1 MSNFTTEVRYICE
14 YYAGYDESQG
24 YDKVDEI
31 IEAARPQIFDFTYPI
46 FDVNYKPIL
55 ERKILNH
62 YYTREISYETVGV
75 WKLHLK
81 AKMNEIMPMFNKLYE
96 TELLTY
102 NPLWDVDLTEDKDRT
117 IDTDTGNT
125 ENRNITR
132 TNHQEVQ
139 EASNRTGTSHDDG
152 TNLYSDTPQG
162 AITNL
167 ADGKY
172 LTNATI
178 TSDDGRTTDARTGST
193 NITGGDTEGRS
204 TAAAG
209 TVDTTDNY
217 IKHIKGKRGGLTY
230 AKMLE
235 QEVDIIEK
243 IDNLDWRV
251 IRELRD
257 LFFTLWE

>member
-14 YYAGYDESQG
+14 YYAGYDESQER
-24 YDKVDEI
+24 DKVDEI
-31 IEAARPQIFDFTYPI
+31 IEAARTHIFDFSYPI
-46 FDVNYKPIL
+46 FDVNYKPVL

-75 WKLHLK
+75 WKLHLQ

-96 TELLTY
+96 VELLNY
-102 NPLWDVDLTEDKDRT
+102 NPLWDVDLTEDKTRT
-117 IDTDTGNT
+117 IDTDTTDNENRIGSSSSVSDGQKARQRAGNT
-125 ENRNITR
+125 TDN
-132 TNHQEVQ
+132 
-139 EASNRTGTSHDDG
+139 G

-178 TSDDGRTTDARTGST
+178 TSDTGTSTESDNTTTH
-193 NITGGDTEGRS
+193 DTSAENNSRS
-204 TAAAG
+204 TMSSG
-209 TVDTTDNY
+209 TLDTTDLY
-217 IKHIKGKRGGLTY
+217 VKHIQGKRGGLTY

-235 QEVDIIEK
+235 QEVALIEK
-243 IDNLDWRV
+243 IDNIDYRI